1 LTPLEHLNWRLDPR
15 KMDTLPPTAPQPA
28 SGFPVT
34 AFVLAGG
41 RSSRMG
47 QDKAI
52 LKLNDTYLIDYPIRV
67 LRQLTNDVRII
78 GSPNKYAF
86 LGLPVIADWG
96 ESKGPLTGIYT
107 ALKTSPTFA
116 NLVLACDMPLMRVEF
131 FQLLLKR
138 APQADAALMRFDD
151 GFLEPLCS
159 IYSTTCLQTIE
170 QNLQQQEYKITE
182 LLKRVRVSY
191 ISEAEIVRLGLS
203 REIFTNVNTHEELA
217 RLSLRIHARP

>member
-1 LTPLEHLNWRLDPR
+1 M
-15 KMDTLPPTAPQPA
+15 KAPPIPWQQSV

-47 QDKAI
+47 QDKAFI
-52 LKLNDTYLIDYPIRV
+52 KLDDAYLIEYPIRV

-78 GSPNKYAF
+78 GDPNKYAF
-86 LGLPVIADWG
+86 LGLPVTADCG

-107 ALKTSPTFA
+107 ALRTSSTLS
-116 NLVLACDMPLMRVEF
+116 NLVLACDMPLISLEY
-131 FQLLLKR
+131 FQLLLKK
-138 APQADAALMRFDD
+138 APPADVVAMRFDD

-159 IYSTTCLQTIE
+159 IYSTTCLKAIE
-170 QNLQQQEYKITE
+170 QNLQRQEYKISE

-191 ISEAEIVRLGLS
+191 VSEAEIGCLGLS
-203 REIFTNVNTHEELA
+203 REIFTNVNTPEEFG
-217 RLSLRIHARP
+217 RVSLRIHSRL